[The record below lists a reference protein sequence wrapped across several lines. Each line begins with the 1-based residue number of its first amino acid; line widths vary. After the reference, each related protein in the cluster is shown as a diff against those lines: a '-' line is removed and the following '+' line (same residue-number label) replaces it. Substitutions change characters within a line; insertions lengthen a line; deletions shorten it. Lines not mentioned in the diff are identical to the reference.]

1 MPSPLAQLGAG
12 NAVRRRPRLA
22 LPGILAGA
30 TTHADAAA
38 LATAAIPIF
47 LSRGAVPSLYKVRRK
62 PLSRRGGVLQHFHVC
77 RPARRCHV
85 AMLAWLPM
93 QSHACHLMLL
103 VDITAS

>member
-62 PLSRRGGVLQHFHVC
+62 PLSRRGGCCSTSTSAIRHAVATLQCWHGSPC
-77 RPARRCHV
+77 NL
-85 AMLAWLPM
+85 M
-93 QSHACHLMLL
+93 HA
-103 VDITAS
+103 T

>member
-62 PLSRRGGVLQHFHVC
+62 PLLRRGGAAALP
-77 RPARRCHV
+77 RLPSGTPLPRCN
-85 AMLAWLPM
+85 AGMAP
-93 QSHACHLMLL
+93 HA
-103 VDITAS
+103 ITCMPPNAPR